1 MATKHRCCVVYG
13 ALPPETRTQQ
23 AKLFNEQ
30 DNGYDVLVASDAI
43 GMGLNL
49 NIRRVVFF
57 SLDKF
62 DGDSKKP
69 VPPAQVMF
77 FTCGSDATLIHH
89 WTFMMAIL
97 HRFILIRGLT

>member
-1 MATKHRCCVVYG
+1 MELASKHRCCVVYG

-23 AKLFNEQ
+23 AKLFNEL
-30 DNGYDVLVASDAI
+30 DNGYTVLVASDAI

-69 VPPAQVMF
+69 VAPTQVRYEAE
-77 FTCGSDATLIHH
+77 C
-89 WTFMMAIL
+89 
-97 HRFILIRGLT
+97 